1 MNDGALIQLSNWLSP
16 SFPVGAYSYSHGL
29 EWVVQAGEIRDV
41 ASLVDW
47 LSVCI
52 RVGSGRTDA
61 ILLAEAY
68 RLASM
73 ADAAGLAELNDLACA
88 LSPGLERHLETTAQG
103 QAFCRVGAQVWPLAT
118 PDVVPANAA
127 YPVAVAIWA
136 QAHDCPLEQTL
147 VLYLHA
153 FAANLVSAAVRL
165 VPLGQTD
172 GQRALAALADT
183 VLGCA
188 ETALSASP
196 DDLGGAA
203 LRADL
208 ACMHHESQYT
218 RLFRS

>member
-1 MNDGALIQLSNWLSP
+1 MNDAALIQLTSWLSP

-29 EWVVQAGEIRDV
+29 EWVVQSGEICDV

-47 LSVCI
+47 LSVCV
-52 RVGSGRTDA
+52 RMGSGRTDA
-61 ILLAEAY
+61 IVLAEAY
-68 RLASM
+68 RLAGM
-73 ADAAGLAELNDLACA
+73 ADAAGLAELNDLASA

-103 QAFCRVGAQVWPLAT
+103 QAFCRVGAQVWPLSEPGLT
-118 PDVVPANAA
+118 PANPA
-127 YPVAVAIWA
+127 YPVAVALWA
-136 QAHDCPLEQTL
+136 QAHDCPLKQTL

-172 GQRALAALADT
+172 GQRALAALADA
-183 VLGCA
+183 VLTCA
-188 ETALSASP
+188 EAALTASP